1 MKIAFIGCVA
11 LSRAVLGRII
21 GLPGVEIVGVASRR
35 ASAVNADFAPLD
47 GLAEKAA
54 APIFY
59 TDDKP
64 QAELAA
70 WLRERRPDVIYCI
83 GWSSL
88 LGRDVLDVAPLGV
101 LGFHP
106 SALPDN
112 RGRHPLIWAL
122 ALGLD
127 QTASTF
133 FMMDEGADTGDIVD
147 QVPVGITPDDDAA
160 SLYDKVTEV
169 ALTQIDRITEALRR
183 GQLQRRPQPT
193 GSGNAWR
200 KRGKAD
206 GQIDWRMSARSI
218 HNLVRALTRPYVG
231 AHCLHR
237 GQEIKIWRTRP
248 LDGAAKS
255 LEPGKVLGCEDGS
268 LVVKCGEGSI
278 QVMQHEFALLPET
291 GSYL

>member
-1 MKIAFIGCVA
+1 LKIAFIGCVA
-11 LSRAVLGRII
+11 LSRAVLDRII
-21 GLPGVEIVGVASRR
+21 GLPGVEIVGIASRN
-35 ASAVNADFAPLD
+35 ASSVNADFAPLD
-47 GLAEKAA
+47 SLAERAA

-59 TDDKP
+59 ADGKS

-70 WLRERRPDVIYCI
+70 WLRARKPDVIYCI

-106 SALPDN
+106 SALPEN

-122 ALGLD
+122 ALGFD
-127 QTASTF
+127 KTASTF
-133 FMMDEGADTGDIVD
+133 FIMDEGADTGDIVD
-147 QVPVGITPDDDAA
+147 QVPVSITQDDDAA
-160 SLYDKVTEV
+160 SLYDKVTGV
-169 ALTQIDRITEALRR
+169 ALLQIDRITEALRR
-183 GQLQRRPQPT
+183 GQLQRRPQQS

-206 GQIDWRMSARSI
+206 GQIDWRMSADSI

-231 AHCLHR
+231 AHCMYG
-237 GQEIKIWRTRP
+237 GQEVKIWHTQP
-248 LDGAAKS
+248 LACAATN
-255 LEPGKVLGCEDGS
+255 LEPGKVLACEGGTF
-268 LVVKCGEGSI
+268 VVKCGEDSI
-278 QVMQHEFALLPET
+278 HVKQHEFVVLPET